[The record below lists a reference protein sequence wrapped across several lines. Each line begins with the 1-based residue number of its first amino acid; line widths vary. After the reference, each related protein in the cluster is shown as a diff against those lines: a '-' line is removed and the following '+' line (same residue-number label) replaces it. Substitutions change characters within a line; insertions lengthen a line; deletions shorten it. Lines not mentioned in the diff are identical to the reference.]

1 MIELSSIISMMKGL
15 PEGITAIVVLVVL
28 CISLFLKRKD
38 VDLTQITSIGEL
50 QNKQLK
56 TLIDQ
61 NVNLA
66 EQLRLV
72 RHELTEA
79 YGVIDEFRQ
88 RITELELLVAR
99 GQAHNT
105 GEDHG

>member
-1 MIELSSIISMMKGL
+1 MIELSSVFAMMKGL
-15 PEGITAIVVLVVL
+15 PESITAIVVLIVL
-28 CISLFLKRKD
+28 CISLFLKRRD

-61 NVNLA
+61 NVELA

-79 YGVIDEFRQ
+79 YSVIDDMRQ
-88 RITELELLVAR
+88 RITELELLVASS
-99 GQAHNT
+99 QFSHHNE
-105 GEDHG
+105 GE